1 MSDPSSPRSLDRR
14 GFLQTLAAALAA
26 IPTVAVAQTAVPGM
40 TSAPAAPVAPA
51 APAAPAAPEHT
62 GSEARLLTEVLRERF
77 PERFSEAQW
86 GSIVGDF
93 DGDLAAGK
101 RLRAVK
107 LKNSDE
113 PDFMFKP

>member
-1 MSDPSSPRSLDRR
+1 MSDPSSLRALDRR

-26 IPTVAVAQTAVPGM
+26 IPTAAVAET
-40 TSAPAAPVAPA
+40 AAPGVPATPATPTAPV
-51 APAAPAAPEHT
+51 APEHT

-101 RLRAVK
+101 RLRALK

>member
-1 MSDPSSPRSLDRR
+1 MSDPSSLRALDRR

-26 IPTVAVAQTAVPGM
+26 IPTAAVAQTAAPGVPA
-40 TSAPAAPVAPA
+40 TPAPPTAPV
-51 APAAPAAPEHT
+51 APEHT

>member
-1 MSDPSSPRSLDRR
+1 MSESNAPRELDRR
-14 GFLQTLAAALAA
+14 GFLAALAA
-26 IPTVAVAQTAVPGM
+26 AAAAIPTGALAQTATPP
-40 TSAPAAPVAPA
+40 APTATPTP
-51 APAAPAAPEHT
+51 PEHT
-62 GSEARLLTEVLRERF
+62 GSEARLLTEVLRERY
-77 PERFSEAQW
+77 PDRFDEKQW

-113 PDFMFKP
+113 PDFTFKP

>member
-1 MSDPSSPRSLDRR
+1 MSDPSSPRALDRR

-26 IPTVAVAQTAVPGM
+26 IPTAAVAET
-40 TSAPAAPVAPA
+40 AAPGVPATPATPTAPV
-51 APAAPAAPEHT
+51 APEHT

-101 RLRAVK
+101 RLRALK

>member
-1 MSDPSSPRSLDRR
+1 MSDPSSLRALDRR

-26 IPTVAVAQTAVPGM
+26 IPTAAVAQTAAPGV
-40 TSAPAAPVAPA
+40 SATPAPPTAPV
-51 APAAPAAPEHT
+51 APEHT

>member
-1 MSDPSSPRSLDRR
+1 MSDPSSLRALDRR
-14 GFLQTLAAALAA
+14 GFLQTLVAALAA
-26 IPTVAVAQTAVPGM
+26 IPTAAVAQTAAPGVPA
-40 TSAPAAPVAPA
+40 TPAPPTAPV
-51 APAAPAAPEHT
+51 APEHT

-77 PERFSEAQW
+77 PERFSETQW

>member
-1 MSDPSSPRSLDRR
+1 MSDPSSLRALDRR

-26 IPTVAVAQTAVPGM
+26 IPTAAVAET
-40 TSAPAAPVAPA
+40 AAPGVPATPAPPT
-51 APAAPAAPEHT
+51 APVAPEHT

>member
-1 MSDPSSPRSLDRR
+1 MSESNPPRELDRR
-14 GFLQTLAAALAA
+14 GFLAALAA
-26 IPTVAVAQTAVPGM
+26 AAAAIPSGVLAQTATP
-40 TSAPAAPVAPA
+40 APTATPTP
-51 APAAPAAPEHT
+51 PEHT
-62 GSEARLLTEVLRERF
+62 GSEARLLTEVLRTRYPDRF
-77 PERFSEAQW
+77 DEKQW

-113 PDFMFKP
+113 PDFTFKP

>member
-1 MSDPSSPRSLDRR
+1 MSDPSSLRALDRR
-14 GFLQTLAAALAA
+14 GFLQTLVAALAA
-26 IPTVAVAQTAVPGM
+26 IPTAAVAQTAAPSG
-40 TSAPAAPVAPA
+40 SATPAAPTAPV
-51 APAAPAAPEHT
+51 APEHT

>member
-1 MSDPSSPRSLDRR
+1 MSDPSSLRALDRR

-26 IPTVAVAQTAVPGM
+26 IPTAAVAETAAPGVPA
-40 TSAPAAPVAPA
+40 TPAAPTAPV
-51 APAAPAAPEHT
+51 APEHT

-101 RLRAVK
+101 RLRALK

>member
-1 MSDPSSPRSLDRR
+1 MSDPSSLRALDRR

-26 IPTVAVAQTAVPGM
+26 IPTAAVAETAAPGVPA
-40 TSAPAAPVAPA
+40 TPAAPTAPV
-51 APAAPAAPEHT
+51 APEHT

>member
-1 MSDPSSPRSLDRR
+1 MSDPSSLRALDRR

-26 IPTVAVAQTAVPGM
+26 IPTAAVAQTAAPSG
-40 TSAPAAPVAPA
+40 SATPAAPTAPT
-51 APAAPAAPEHT
+51 APVAPEHT